1 MISGSAL
8 WISFNS
14 ASTEIKGIG
23 VSQNQTPFQKPQLL
37 SSVISWSRAASWLP
51 RGVVFVQMVSVL
63 STGPS
68 LSIKDQSSL
77 PLQSHQYLKV
87 VSATL
92 GIWVS
97 HQVGLSTF
105 PSSLGGQMSW
115 FYRSLVQPNRAG
127 TQEECAACCPL
138 HTLPCTVCSCPRW
151 ADKSQIQ
158 NSLNWLL
165 GTFCSMEKAME
176 VPEELDQVRPK
187 VHVCHVCSLFPV
199 VDETK

>member
-105 PSSLGGQMSW
+105 PSFPANPWEVRWAGFTDPWCSPTELEHR
-115 FYRSLVQPNRAG
+115 RSVQPVALYTHCPAQFAPVLGELTSLKYRTHWTGCSVPSVAWKKQWKCQKSG
-127 TQEECAACCPL
+127 TRSDQKFTCAMCV
-138 HTLPCTVCSCPRW
+138 PCS
-151 ADKSQIQ
+151 
-158 NSLNWLL
+158 
-165 GTFCSMEKAME
+165 
-176 VPEELDQVRPK
+176 
-187 VHVCHVCSLFPV
+187 
-199 VDETK
+199 